1 VGFEVPLPLSPKRK
15 KRKKKKK
22 KKRKKKKEKYKRITW
37 LIRGRSHAEWRTQAA
52 AQATIIAISLVL

>member
-1 VGFEVPLPLSPKRK
+1 LRFLYHSLQKEK
-15 KRKKKKK
+15 KGKKKKK
-22 KKRKKKKEKYKRITW
+22 KKEKKKENYKRITW

>member
-1 VGFEVPLPLSPKRK
+1 LRFLYHSLQKEK
-15 KRKKKKK
+15 KGKKKEKK
-22 KKRKKKKEKYKRITW
+22 KKKKKEKYKRITW

>member
-1 VGFEVPLPLSPKRK
+1 MLFLLSTLVGFEAPLPLSQT
-15 KRKKKKK
+15 
-22 KKRKKKKEKYKRITW
+22 KKKEERKRITW